1 LGGGLFGFKDSP
13 LLGANIDKEMMGGSG
28 FIARDSF
35 LKTGSFVPHQTAY
48 SSFDEVLE
56 NIRFMR
62 AGPFEKIFIDP
73 SRVKAAIV
81 TCGGLCPGLNTVIRG
96 LVMTL
101 NNYKINTVYGIR
113 WGYKGFYTDKEKNWT
128 ALTPEVVKN
137 IHKQGGTIL
146 GSSRGGFE
154 AEKIL
159 DSLKESEINM
169 VFVIGGDGTHRG
181 IDALIKA
188 AIERGQVIQIIGV
201 PKTIDNDI
209 PLIDNSFGYNTS
221 VEVAARMVER
231 CQAQATSVKNGVG
244 LIKVMGR
251 YSGFI
256 AMGASLTN
264 NEVDFCL
271 IPELPFEI
279 LGENGVMTNI
289 VKRVQKQGSCLVVVA
304 EGAEEGMI
312 NQAESITANKAV
324 DGSGNQ
330 AFDDIGE
337 ALEKLI
343 PMYGK
348 QYHQIDL
355 NVVYIDPTYAIR
367 SVRSNATDT
376 LLCTK
381 LA

>member
-1 LGGGLFGFKDSP
+1 
-13 LLGANIDKEMMGGSG
+13 
-28 FIARDSF
+28 
-35 LKTGSFVPHQTAY
+35 
-48 SSFDEVLE
+48 
-56 NIRFMR
+56 MR

-113 WGYKGFYTDKEKNWT
+113 WGYKGFYTDKEKNWM

-279 LGENGVMTNI
+279 LGENGVMANI
-289 VKRVQKQGSCLVVVA
+289 IKRVQKQGSCLVVVA